1 MGALSLKVLVGIPAY
16 NEDGSIAKIVIR
28 AGNHADEVLV
38 VDDGSRD
45 DTAIIAERLGASVVK
60 HEKNLGKGA
69 ALRDC
74 FEYARRSGADV
85 LVTMDGDGQHDAS
98 QIPTLVDA
106 LVEKRVDV
114 VIGGRLDKPAEM
126 SHFRWLGGR
135 ALDHATGVRVGDQL
149 ADSQSGFRAYSRRA
163 IEVLTPSEFGMS
175 VDSELIK
182 KAEAAGLRIDLVP
195 INVTYSGKTSTT
207 NPLLHWFDVLFGIV
221 KYVSIRHPLLFYG
234 AFSVIA
240 LFISFVFG
248 FMTLDYYQR
257 WGRVITN
264 LALVSVAAG
273 ILGFLALFTGI
284 ILFTL
289 ITVVRENSQR

>member
-1 MGALSLKVLVGIPAY
+1 VKVLVGIPAY
-16 NEDGSIAKIVIR
+16 NEEDSIAKLVIR
-28 AGNHADEVLV
+28 AEKHADEVLV

-45 DTAIIAERLGASVVK
+45 DTAAIAKRLGASVVS

-74 FEYARRSGADV
+74 FEYAKRSGADV
-85 LVTMDGDGQHDAS
+85 LVTMDGDGQHDPS
-98 QIPTLVDA
+98 SIPA
-106 LVEKRVDV
+106 LVHALTSKGIDV
-114 VIGGRLDKPAEM
+114 AIGSRLTKPPEM
-126 SHFRWLGGR
+126 PRLRWLAVRVLDR
-135 ALDHATGVRVGDQL
+135 AAGVRVEDKL
-149 ADSQSGFRAYSRRA
+149 VDSQSGFRAYSRRA
-163 IEVLTPSEFGMS
+163 IESLTPAELGLS

-182 KAEAAGLRIDLVP
+182 KAEAAGFGIDLVP
-195 INVTYSGKTSTT
+195 ITVTYAGKTSTT
-207 NPLLHWFDVLFGIV
+207 HPLLHWLDVFFGIV

-234 AFSVIA
+234 VFSLIA

-248 FMTLDYYQR
+248 LMTLDYYQR

-289 ITVVRENSQR
+289 ITVVRENSRR